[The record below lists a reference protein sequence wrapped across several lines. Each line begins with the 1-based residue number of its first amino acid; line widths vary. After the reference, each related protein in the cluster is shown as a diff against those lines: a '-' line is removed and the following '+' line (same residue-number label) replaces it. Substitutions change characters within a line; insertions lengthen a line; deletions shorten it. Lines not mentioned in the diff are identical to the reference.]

1 MEDACLCQVGREKGS
16 RSFAF
21 GWPRV
26 GELRGVM
33 GFIIWAGPSITLIF
47 HKTLSAFY
55 IKELRK
61 SYKKELQTNF
71 PLFAYTK
78 IRSKVNNYSEYN
90 ESPNRT

>member
-33 GFIIWAGPSITLIF
+33 GFIIWAGPSITWAL
-47 HKTLSAFY
+47 
-55 IKELRK
+55 
-61 SYKKELQTNF
+61 
-71 PLFAYTK
+71 LFGLGL
-78 IRSKVNNYSEYN
+78 VL
-90 ESPNRT
+90 P